1 MLDQLG
7 LDPAQKAK
15 IDAITKA
22 QTPKLQQARESGD
35 FQAMRE
41 ARQAMTQQI
50 AAVLRP
56 DQQAKYAA
64 LREQQRA
71 RFNQGGP
78 GGSPVAAVQPPAA
91 PPGSAGPPPTAA
103 QRARGGAPAADL
115 PPAAAADPSSGP
127 RGSLGG
133 PAPAATSTAA
143 PRAGPA
149 MASSGGGG
157 GRGGGAGRMQAM
169 LDALNLDPAQRTRVQ
184 AIVAADQ
191 PKMRA
196 AFQAGDMDAARAAR
210 QQMSS
215 QIEAVLRPDQ
225 RAKYAAL
232 RAKMRA
238 ERSGAGG

>member
-1 MLDQLG
+1 
-7 LDPAQKAK
+7 
-15 IDAITKA
+15 
-22 QTPKLQQARESGD
+22 
-35 FQAMRE
+35 
-41 ARQAMTQQI
+41 
-50 AAVLRP
+50 
-56 DQQAKYAA
+56 
-64 LREQQRA
+64 
-71 RFNQGGP
+71 
-78 GGSPVAAVQPPAA
+78 
-91 PPGSAGPPPTAA
+91 
-103 QRARGGAPAADL
+103 
-115 PPAAAADPSSGP
+115 
-127 RGSLGG
+127 
-133 PAPAATSTAA
+133 
-143 PRAGPA
+143 
-149 MASSGGGG
+149 
-157 GRGGGAGRMQAM
+157 MQAM